1 MALTL
6 ALIALIVAGIT
17 CVTAIINLRTSRGNR
32 EQIKEIHILV
42 NSKFSAAIAR
52 VDQLTKTLKL
62 SDVDIPLDPHP
73 QDDFPG
79 AHPRGKSDGH

>member
-32 EQIKEIHILV
+32 EQIEEIHILV
-42 NSKFSAAIAR
+42 NSKFSTAIER
-52 VDQLTKTLKL
+52 VEQLTRTLQNAKV
-62 SDVDIPLDPHP
+62 DVPPEP
-73 QDDFPG
+73 
-79 AHPRGKSDGH
+79 